1 MVHALESAAVQSG
14 LDVLVGQNFAPLAN
28 RRLGIVC
35 NHTARD
41 RSGRHLIDLCQQ
53 SGVCQI
59 TAIFAPEHGF
69 RGTFADGKNIA
80 DAVDSLTGTPI
91 YSLYGENLQPTAE
104 MLKNVDL
111 LVYDIQDVGVR
122 FYTYISTLTNVMRAA
137 AENHLPIVVLDRPN
151 PIRGDRIEGPML
163 EPQFRSFVGPHPIP
177 IRYGLTA
184 GELARLINGEH
195 WLGDTLRAELT
206 VIKMQNWRR
215 AMWFD
220 ETGLPWF
227 PPSPNMPTLLTA
239 TVYPGFCFM
248 EGTNLSEGRGTD
260 SPFVQFGAPYIDGKK
275 YAHALN
281 ALQIE
286 GVQFQ
291 AVKFTPQNIPQVASR
306 PKYEG
311 LACQGVKLIVT
322 DRERFLPIKA
332 AVLCLAKARELYPT
346 DFKWRENHLNRLY
359 GKADLLRM
367 TDPNVLIEDWR
378 ADVAAFTKLA
388 QKYYLYP

>member
-14 LDVLVGQNFAPLAN
+14 LDVLVAQNFAPLAN

-80 DAVDSLTGTPI
+80 DAVDSLTGAPI

-260 SPFVQFGAPYIDGKK
+260 SPFVQFGAPYFDG
-275 YAHALN
+275 
-281 ALQIE
+281 
-286 GVQFQ
+286 
-291 AVKFTPQNIPQVASR
+291 
-306 PKYEG
+306 
-311 LACQGVKLIVT
+311 
-322 DRERFLPIKA
+322 
-332 AVLCLAKARELYPT
+332 
-346 DFKWRENHLNRLY
+346 ENTLV
-359 GKADLLRM
+359 
-367 TDPNVLIEDWR
+367 P
-378 ADVAAFTKLA
+378 
-388 QKYYLYP
+388 